1 MANLVEEDSV
11 EHLEK
16 SENLVKLAGQ
26 VQRVLEE
33 KMDQR

>member
-11 EHLEK
+11 ELLENW
-16 SENLVKLAGQ
+16 ENLVKLVDQ
-26 VQRVLEE
+26 VLKVPEE

>member
-11 EHLEK
+11 ELLENW
-16 SENLVKLAGQ
+16 ENLVKLVDQ
-26 VQRVLEE
+26 VQKVLEE